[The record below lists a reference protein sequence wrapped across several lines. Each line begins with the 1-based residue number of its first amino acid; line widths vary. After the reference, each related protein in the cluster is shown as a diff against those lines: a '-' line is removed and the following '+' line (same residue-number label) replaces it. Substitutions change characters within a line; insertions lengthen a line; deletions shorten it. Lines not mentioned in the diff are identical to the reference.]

1 MPSNEIRLE
10 AQGLMVPPRQLFRV
24 PHRPNGPA
32 PGVRIE
38 GGEVIFI
45 AAGWYEV
52 LLAVEWS
59 PENRDGHRFS
69 HTAIPDS
76 HPLHSEAIEAD
87 VLADL
92 SDGRQLLRGNTIFDP
107 ESPISSLA
115 LEVWHNAS
123 ESLAVKEASI
133 ALRRLDPA
141 A

>member
-24 PHRPNGPA
+24 PLRPNGPA

-38 GGEVIFI
+38 DGEVIFI

-107 ESPISSLA
+107 DTTIRSLA
-115 LEVWHNAS
+115 LEVWQGSSATVTIKH
-123 ESLAVKEASI
+123 ASI
-133 ALRRLDPA
+133 ALRLFD
-141 A
+141 